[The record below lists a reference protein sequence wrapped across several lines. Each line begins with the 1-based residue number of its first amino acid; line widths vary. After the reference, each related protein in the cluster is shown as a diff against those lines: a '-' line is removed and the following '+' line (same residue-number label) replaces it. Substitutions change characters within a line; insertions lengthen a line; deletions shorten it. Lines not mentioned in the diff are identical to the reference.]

1 MEKQELKQVELLAT
15 KLRRDVLAMLQKR
28 GYGHVGGSL
37 SLADLYA
44 VLYTKH
50 LRHRSDNP
58 TWDGRDR
65 IVLSK
70 GHAGPVMYSCLAEEG
85 YFPGEWLFTLNDG
98 GTRLPSH
105 TDRLKTPG
113 VDATTGSLGQGTS
126 VAAGI
131 AYALHLQHKDNYT
144 YLIVGDG
151 ELNEGQCWEAF
162 EFIAAHRLSNC
173 IVFIDNNKKQLDGSC
188 EDILYPFDY
197 TEKMKAFGFMAQC
210 VNGQDAEALDCAIQR
225 AKDNK
230 SSANAIVLD
239 TIKGAGIPYF
249 EHAEM
254 NHSMKWNNDEINAAT
269 DEAIAGFDQRIAAL
283 AFELNGQSKACP
295 CSGDDDTQA
304 RACTARIQCD
314 EGGEA

>member
-1 MEKQELKQVELLAT
+1 M
-15 KLRRDVLAMLQKR
+15 
-28 GYGHVGGSL
+28 
-37 SLADLYA
+37 
-44 VLYTKH
+44 
-50 LRHRSDNP
+50 
-58 TWDGRDR
+58 
-65 IVLSK
+65 
-70 GHAGPVMYSCLAEEG
+70 
-85 YFPGEWLFTLNDG
+85 
-98 GTRLPSH
+98 
-105 TDRLKTPG
+105 
-113 VDATTGSLGQGTS
+113 
-126 VAAGI
+126 
-131 AYALHLQHKDNYT
+131 
-144 YLIVGDG
+144 GDG

-173 IVFIDNNKKQLDGSC
+173 IVFIDNNKKQLDGRC

-210 VNGQDAEALDCAIQR
+210 VNGQDAEALDRAIQR

-230 SSANAIVLD
+230 TSANAIVLD

-314 EGGEA
+314 EGGDA